1 MKKYQ
6 HGGVNIAVLFIMLVI
21 LGGASWIYFQSRIIN
36 QKNNQ
41 APIPTSTLDLTENWN
56 SFTNLNHT
64 FKYPS
69 EATAEAR
76 EDESIVHFMGQKQID
91 SGRTQTE
98 LFDGYSI
105 RIGEIINDSK
115 LTLEQL
121 SKNERQNA
129 QNNCLEREGG
139 QVSQLETISI
149 SGRTGYQYFAVGCYV
164 DYAETIVSFEDKF
177 YRISQSY
184 VGDVEDQKKYQK
196 ITNQILSTFKFTNQF
211 QPPSNEQGDT

>member
-1 MKKYQ
+1 M
-6 HGGVNIAVLFIMLVI
+6 GIVI
-21 LGGASWIYFQSRIIN
+21 LFGVLLIAGILAWINLQPQN
-36 QKNNQ
+36 DKQENNQ
-41 APIPTSTLDLTENWN
+41 VQLTPSPTFDPTENWN
-56 SFTNLNHT
+56 SFTNLNHS

-76 EDESIVHFMGQKQID
+76 EDESIVRFMGQKQID

-98 LFDGYSI
+98 LFDGYSF

-129 QNNCLEREGG
+129 QNNCLERESG
-139 QVSQLETISI
+139 QVSQLETISV
-149 SGRTGYQYFAVGCYV
+149 SGRIGYQYSAAGCYV
-164 DYAETIVSFEDKF
+164 DYTETIVSFGDKF

-184 VGDVEDQKKYQK
+184 VGDVEDQKRYQE
-196 ITNQILSTFKFTNQF
+196 ITNQILSTFKFIN
-211 QPPSNEQGDT
+211 